1 MYCQLLWRQ
10 RDLDPMSILPCLH
23 SVLTLPGALST
34 EQIVLPAVH
43 GADDDAWP
51 ERPATA
57 ARCAVPRPRSPD
69 RAPTAHVRRVRAGQG
84 QARRRP
90 SRRPSARGPLGRRAR
105 PGPLSATAIGLTSR
119 SESALDIAGPGRQAS
134 PRCSLARTGAG
145 ARGGTSTAP
154 MATAR
159 EPRPLARVRPQRPTR
174 GGRRLP

>member
-1 MYCQLLWRQ
+1 
-10 RDLDPMSILPCLH
+10 MSILPCLH

-90 SRRPSARGPLGRRAR
+90 ARRPSARGPLGRRAR

-134 PRCSLARTGAG
+134 PRCSLAPQELGHG
-145 ARGGTSTAP
+145 EEPARRRWPPPGNPAPWPGSHRNAPP
-154 MATAR
+154 MAGGGCR
-159 EPRPLARVRPQRPTR
+159 DDRPGQPRT
-174 GGRRLP
+174 